1 MWNPNPLLFLL
12 LALSAFSVI
21 NGAVPNFYD
30 RRDLQSAN
38 TEIIQVADVNGDG
51 IPDIIGGNGTNRIQ
65 VFFGRGDGTFS
76 EGPVNTFAV
85 AGIRGFVTGD
95 FNGDGIVDLAIA
107 GELDGD
113 PEPQGVEL
121 SARPISGSALGRGC
135 FRGRRSGGSFRSER
149 IRLVHDDGKH
159 MGVVRGLL
167 RYGVA
172 GVRVPVE
179 SDGSGSGRES
189 GAHGRLL
196 SLAMRLGSF
205 DVRAEQR
212 YR

>member
-1 MWNPNPLLFLL
+1 VL
-12 LALSAFSVI
+12 
-21 NGAVPNFYD
+21 
-30 RRDLQSAN
+30 
-38 TEIIQVADVNGDG
+38 NGDLVSDEL
-51 IPDIIGGNGTNRIQ
+51 IEQERA
-65 VFFGRGDGTFS
+65 RLS
-76 EGPVNTFAV
+76 SGPSL
-85 AGIRGFVTGD
+85 AGIADAAQREAQ
-95 FNGDGIVDLAIA
+95 LQRSA
-107 GELDGD
+107 
-113 PEPQGVEL
+113 EL
-121 SARPISGSALGRGC
+121 SAINRMLIAQAAGADSRPIGRAAVESELRRVKSTGACRTGHDGGLLRQQIEANFRLGRGC

-196 SLAMRLGSF
+196 SLGMRLGSF